1 MMFRHDA
8 EAAFAKRFYA
18 VLTAQSGNAVTAADD
33 ALLLQYPPRLVGAV
47 CLARLQMQGSDRPQQ
62 FSVFYSVTALG
73 PAQPVVKAAAGHA
86 QGPAQPGNLE
96 LLAMPPNERVL
107 HGSSRAKYAAAFF
120 RMSRS
125 SVTFSSS
132 RFRRATSLSS
142 DAVLRPGPRKAFSPL
157 LPSYRKGSS
166 TSWGT
171 RSGECI
177 QRVRFDER
185 GVETEP
191 WSSH

>member
-1 MMFRHDA
+1 MFRHDA

-86 QGPAQPGNLE
+86 QGPAQPGNPE

-107 HGSSRAKYAAAFF
+107 HGSSRAPSLREVERYTKAADQERVA
-120 RMSRS
+120 RLGMAALANVGR
-125 SVTFSSS
+125 T
-132 RFRRATSLSS
+132 RLATANS
-142 DAVLRPGPRKAFSPL
+142 A
-157 LPSYRKGSS
+157 LPI
-166 TSWGT
+166 
-171 RSGECI
+171 SGKL
-177 QRVRFDER
+177 
-185 GVETEP
+185 
-191 WSSH
+191 